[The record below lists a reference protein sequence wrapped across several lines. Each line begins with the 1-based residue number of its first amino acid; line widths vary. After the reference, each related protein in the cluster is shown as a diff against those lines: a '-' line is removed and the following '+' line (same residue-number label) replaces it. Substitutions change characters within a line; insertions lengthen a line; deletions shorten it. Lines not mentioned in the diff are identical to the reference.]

1 MQRRTLNIAMRI
13 ALVALSLALADALGA
28 CSLLRLDPVTAERRS
43 VISISDEFRNVVVLE
58 PMVWLD
64 APPYRASKGV
74 RLLMGVY
81 PLVAEDSDYLYFQ
94 SPDPI
99 EMRVFENGVPADE
112 QDFPG
117 GLAFAK
123 GFSIVPAATYI
134 DLDPD
139 HKMLV
144 MKHGGDFMLME
155 GRQWK
160 RNF

>member
-1 MQRRTLNIAMRI
+1 MRI
-13 ALVALSLALADALGA
+13 TLVALSLTSAVALVA
-28 CSLLRLDPVTAERRS
+28 CSLIRLDPVTAERRS
-43 VISISDEFRNVVVLE
+43 IISISDEFRNVVVLE

-81 PLVAEDSDYLYFQ
+81 PLVAEDSDYLYFE

-99 EMRVFENGVPADE
+99 EMRVFENGFSVDD

-123 GFSIVPAATYI
+123 GFSMVPAATWRRRRI
-134 DLDPD
+134 SFCL
-139 HKMLV
+139 
-144 MKHGGDFMLME
+144 G
-155 GRQWK
+155 
-160 RNF
+160 